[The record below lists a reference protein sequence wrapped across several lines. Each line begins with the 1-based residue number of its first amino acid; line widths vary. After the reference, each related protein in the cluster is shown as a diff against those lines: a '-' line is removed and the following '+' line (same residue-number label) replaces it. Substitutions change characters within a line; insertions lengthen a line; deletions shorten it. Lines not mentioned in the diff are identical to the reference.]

1 MHSQSMLNRSRPL
14 LAVSIFHR
22 LRSVNLL
29 WILCF
34 CAFLLP
40 ITIGQFSVNYSFLLF
55 PLLAVGIGG
64 NLRKPDNAYLL
75 FIAFYSLIF
84 AIAAFVQVG
93 LVNEFPRRAASFVL
107 FMSIFV
113 FTFVRIQAGTVEA
126 FKTALIISAV
136 CSCLA
141 VLFAYFY
148 VGGSS
153 LDSELAKTIVGS
165 QRYGF
170 IYILAFWL
178 IALSTPKR
186 IWGEMFKFFGL
197 VLVLLGAAL
206 TFSRATI
213 IGLASSI
220 ALGIVVFTVRFAMG
234 YVSVSPTQ
242 LAKRLALVVLA
253 FGVTLLLMDA
263 LFSSVLEFYH
273 ARIVVFLST
282 PGAIEANLVNP
293 AAPDGAGTYTSGGTR
308 IYIWSNIVK
317 FVAQNP
323 SMGSGYLGVWILN
336 LFGHWSGSAHNQ
348 YLDVLFRVGVIGF
361 IIYVYLLYRIVRCLH
376 YSYPALCWGFI
387 GVLVYGIFHETF
399 KESHGAFVLAFLL
412 GAMSQVASAGG
423 SSTARTTSRDLAAKC
438 ASLLRQT
445 SRGWRHS

>member
-1 MHSQSMLNRSRPL
+1 
-14 LAVSIFHR
+14 
-22 LRSVNLL
+22 
-29 WILCF
+29 
-34 CAFLLP
+34 
-40 ITIGQFSVNYSFLLF
+40 
-55 PLLAVGIGG
+55 
-64 NLRKPDNAYLL
+64 
-75 FIAFYSLIF
+75 
-84 AIAAFVQVG
+84 
-93 LVNEFPRRAASFVL
+93 
-107 FMSIFV
+107 
-113 FTFVRIQAGTVEA
+113 
-126 FKTALIISAV
+126 
-136 CSCLA
+136 
-141 VLFAYFY
+141 
-148 VGGSS
+148 
-153 LDSELAKTIVGS
+153 
-165 QRYGF
+165 
-170 IYILAFWL
+170 
-178 IALSTPKR
+178 
-186 IWGEMFKFFGL
+186 
-197 VLVLLGAAL
+197 
-206 TFSRATI
+206 
-213 IGLASSI
+213 
-220 ALGIVVFTVRFAMG
+220 
-234 YVSVSPTQ
+234 
-242 LAKRLALVVLA
+242 
-253 FGVTLLLMDA
+253 MDA

-293 AAPDGAGTYTSGGTR
+293 AAPDGAGTYTSGGTQILIPDGAGTYTSGGTR